1 VNSPAATI
9 TVGPGAVLRALGGE
23 LLGVFAAARRTKL
36 SMWLAY
42 GAILTLAASVGALPL
57 GWPALVLQVAGFML
71 VAMLVVWPE
80 VFARGMREDDVSG
93 VRERDSAAVV
103 RYLPVVVATF
113 ALPIYLL
120 AQAVLFRGV
129 MRHLPGV
136 LVGDGWG
143 AAWRLSFDNLLLTEM
158 FFDLFDVFG
167 LNLAAEPGSVA
178 GRLLVFG
185 TRFLLS
191 VGFVRIALSLGRAA
205 YYRAHGLG
213 RGADLLAELEEAV
226 ARRDAV
232 EAGHLGRELTTGVR
246 ETADLLLA
254 RGKFEARSEASLRGL
269 RALRDWVIPYLRS
282 RANFGD
288 PDGAAL
294 ESLVEELGAGRKEAE
309 RAVPRPRF
317 WLSGTAFLLT
327 AATLAGAALGS
338 GWLPFA
344 LGLGFM
350 VLLGWLLASPRA
362 SYEWAMEHGLVPFV
376 SLAGLRGATVA
387 WAGGLTALFLLAS
400 WGALWHG
407 ANLWPG
413 AFAGSGTSFDR
424 GGLLG
429 FVASSLLRIQLFF
442 SVPDIFGLA
451 QPALEQRPVVGSLLT
466 LALRTGLNLGSVAVV
481 LTAITIQRDRW
492 GLSGL
497 VGAPD
502 DLAMRVEALRGGR
515 YAHLLVTYHD
525 LRVGQR
531 LWSALDAAEDADT
544 QDALVASGAFDW
556 CLLYTSLEEAFSPA
570 RLRSQAAVVGALH
583 ERGWNDTVTPLVQE
597 LDAALHGGE
606 WPLAVQVQVQ
616 ARRAVID
623 VRDGNIPLA
632 TERLALAYGW
642 LLDEGDAMSSAER
655 QEACALWARSV
666 LRALAI
672 FPPDA
677 VTDGTAFTLAERAT
691 EMLQDL
697 RKSDPERFTTDAL
710 RAGTLH
716 AVLRGRA
723 EGVADAAA
731 ELAELSDEVLALPA
745 GHPWRLV
752 LLVQVAAA
760 LTAARALADAE
771 EASGSAVSD
780 TGAVGSSAA
789 VDTGAVGSSAAVDTG
804 TVGSGAAPTD
814 TSKAGESPAA
824 SLSALEER
832 VTQALGVAPGQEWD
846 AKAVAT
852 RAYDERLGEELSQL
866 VIVLSGLPPSRAAY
880 LTATRVADIFQ
891 ARYDMGVFE
900 ARGHAIGL
908 RMMAVLTVHGLGDHE
923 EVLAAAYE
931 VFRRAEGLR
940 PSPPDEH
947 LLALTHA
954 LCARSARALGREELA
969 WEHAALARSHSLRI
983 VESGWDGAAAAAAEV
998 SSYLSPLDAGLN

>member
-1 VNSPAATI
+1 
-9 TVGPGAVLRALGGE
+9 
-23 LLGVFAAARRTKL
+23 
-36 SMWLAY
+36 MWLGY
-42 GAILTLAASVGALPL
+42 GAILILAASVGALPL
-57 GWPALVLQVAGFML
+57 GWTALVLQVAGFML

-93 VRERDSAAVV
+93 VRERDGATVV

-167 LNLAAEPGSVA
+167 LNLAAEPGNVA

-232 EAGHLGRELTTGVR
+232 EAGHLGRELTTGVQQ
-246 ETADLLLA
+246 TADVLLA
-254 RGKFEARSEASLRGL
+254 RGKVEAQREASLRGL
-269 RALRDWVIPYLRS
+269 RALRDWVIPYLRT
-282 RANFGD
+282 RATFGD
-288 PDGAAL
+288 SGGAEL
-294 ESLVEELGAGRKEAE
+294 ELLIEELGTGQGTAE
-309 RAVPRPRF
+309 HAVPRPRYG
-317 WLSGTAFLLT
+317 LAVTVVLL
-327 AATLAGAALGS
+327 AVVTLAAAALGS
-338 GWLPFA
+338 GWLPFV
-344 LGLGFM
+344 LGFGFM
-350 VLLGWLLASPRA
+350 GLLGWLLTSPRA
-362 SYEWAMEHGLVPFV
+362 SYEWAMERGFVPFV
-376 SLAGLRGATVA
+376 SLAGLRGATLA
-387 WAGGLTALFLLAS
+387 WAAGLTALFLLAS
-400 WGALWHG
+400 WGTLWHG

-413 AFAGSGTSFDR
+413 AFAASGATFDR
-424 GGLLG
+424 GVLLG
-429 FVASSLLRIQLFF
+429 FVAASLLHIQLFF

-481 LTAITIQRDRW
+481 VTAITIQRDRW

-515 YAHLLVTYHD
+515 YAHVLVTYHD

-531 LWSALDAAEDADT
+531 LWSVLDAAEDADT

-556 CLLYTSLEEAFSPA
+556 CLLYSSLEEAFSAA

-583 ERGWNDTVTPLVQE
+583 GRGWNDAVTPLIQE
-597 LDAALHGGE
+597 LDAALLDGE
-606 WPLAVQVQVQ
+606 WPMAVQVQVL

-623 VRDGNIPLA
+623 VRDGNIPFA
-632 TERLALAYGW
+632 TKRLALAYGW
-642 LLDEGDAMSSAER
+642 LLAEGDAMSSGER
-655 QEACALWARSV
+655 QEACAVWARSA

-677 VTDGTAFTLAERAT
+677 VNDGTAFALAERAT
-691 EMLQDL
+691 EMLEEL
-697 RKSDPERFTTDAL
+697 RKTDPERFTTDAL

-723 EGVADAAA
+723 EGVAGAAA

-745 GHPWRLV
+745 SQPWRLV
-752 LLVQVAAA
+752 LLVQIAAA
-760 LTAARALADAE
+760 LTAARALADTE
-771 EASGSAVSD
+771 EASELAAAD
-780 TGAVGSSAA
+780 TSTVGLGEAP
-789 VDTGAVGSSAAVDTG
+789 TG
-804 TVGSGAAPTD
+804 TPEARESLAAT
-814 TSKAGESPAA
+814 
-824 SLSALEER
+824 LSALEER
-832 VTQALGVAPGQEWD
+832 VTHALGVAPGQEWD
-846 AKAVAT
+846 AKAAAT

-891 ARYDMGVFE
+891 ARYDMGVIE

-908 RMMAVLTVHGLGDHE
+908 RMVAVLTVHALGHHE
-923 EVLAAAYE
+923 EVLAAADE
-931 VFRRAEGLR
+931 VFRRAEGMR
-940 PSPPDEH
+940 PSPPDQH

-954 LCARSARALGREELA
+954 LCARSASALGREELA
-969 WEHAALARSHSLRI
+969 WEQVALARSLSLQ
-983 VESGWDGAAAAAAEV
+983 VAESGWDGAAAAAAEV
-998 SSYLSPLDAGLN
+998 RSYLAPFEAELN